1 MGNVWVTA
9 DQHFNHSNII
19 AYENRPFSDV
29 ECMNTFMIDAWN
41 SVVAKDDKVFM
52 LGDFGFGGS
61 DFISSTLDKLKGNK
75 ILIMG
80 NHDRSRS
87 IKKWIELGFQA
98 VYNYPIIYDS
108 CYILSHAPPDS
119 TADCDHFYNIF
130 GHVHGNPAID
140 TVSDKGFC
148 VSVERHQ
155 YKPVLWKDIKY
166 ALKHEGRKG

>member
-9 DQHFNHSNII
+9 DQHFNHENII
-19 AYENRPFSDV
+19 KYENRPFSDL
-29 ECMNTFMIDAWN
+29 EHMNTFMIDAWN
-41 SVVAKDDKVFM
+41 SVVVKDDKVFM

-61 DFISSTLDKLKGNK
+61 EFISDTLSKLRGNK

-98 VYNYPIIYDS
+98 VYDYPVIYDT
-108 CYILSHAPPDS
+108 CYVFSHAPLDGLV
-119 TADCDHFYNIF
+119 DCGHFYNIF
-130 GHVHGNPAID
+130 GHVHGNPAMD
-140 TVSDKGFC
+140 TVSVKGFC

-155 YKPVLWKDIKY
+155 YKPVLWKDIRD
-166 ALKHEGRKG
+166 ALKQTKLQ